1 MYELVSP
8 VDLSVVLKYTGRLMT
23 AIAVVLAVPM
33 AAALVFMEP
42 YTAAVY
48 GVTALVVALAGRI
61 LVRILPDGELGW
73 KESLVIAAI
82 IFPFIALL
90 NAFPFALS
98 TGMSL
103 SDSFFEAVS
112 GITTTGLSVAPA
124 GVGPV
129 FLFARSW
136 LQWVGGIG
144 IVILVLSILVQPGT
158 SAFRLFSANVGENR
172 IGPNVMATARILVKI
187 YLVITA
193 IAFVLLL
200 LSGMPVFDSVCHAL
214 SAVSTGGFSTGSG
227 SIASFPG
234 AFVLIAVTAGF
245 LMGAINFGLYTGIS
259 DGAGRLKKIFSD
271 IQFRYFIAILA
282 AGFLLLLFTMSGS
295 MPFTDALPASAFQA
309 ASALSTAGFSTVD
322 IGALSDSSKAVL
334 TMLMCIGGCSGS
346 TAGGIKIMRLVI
358 LFTIVRLVF
367 VRFFL
372 PKEALTPLKVG
383 GEVVEPD
390 QVYHILTYVILYVL
404 VIIISGFIFMLGGTG
419 PGDAIFEVS
428 SALGTVGLSTG
439 ITGPGMADP
448 MKWTLIVDMILGR
461 IEIIPLFILFLPR
474 TWIRRK
480 KG

>member
-8 VDLSVVLKYTGRLMT
+8 VDLSVVLKYTGRLMM
-23 AIAVVLAVPM
+23 AISVVLAVPM
-33 AAALVFMEP
+33 AMAIVFMEP
-42 YTAAVY
+42 HTAAVY
-48 GVTALVVALAGRI
+48 GLTAVFVACGGFI
-61 LVRILPDGELGW
+61 LVKVLPDGELRW

-144 IVILVLSILVQPGT
+144 IVILVLSVLVQPGT

-187 YLVITA
+187 YLIITA
-193 IAFVLLL
+193 IAFILLL
-200 LSGMPVFDSVCHAL
+200 LSGMPVFDSICHAL
-214 SAVSTGGFSTGSG
+214 SAVSTGGFSTGSD

-234 AFVLIAVTAGF
+234 FFVPIVIAAGF
-245 LMGAINFGLYTGIS
+245 LMGAINFGLYTRIS
-259 DGAGRLKKIFSD
+259 GGLNGMKEIISD
-271 IQFRYFIAILA
+271 IQFRYFIVILII
-282 AGFLLLLFTMSGS
+282 GFLLLLFTMSGS
-295 MPFTDALPASAFQA
+295 MPLADALPASAFQA
-309 ASALSTAGFSTVD
+309 ASALSTAGFSTID
-322 IGALSDSSKAVL
+322 IGSLSDSSKAVL
-334 TMLMCIGGCSGS
+334 TMLMWIGGCAGS

-358 LFTIVRLVF
+358 LFSIVHLVF
-367 VRFFL
+367 IRFFL
-372 PKEALTPLKVG
+372 PKEALTPLKA
-383 GEVVEPD
+383 GEEVIEPG
-390 QVYHILTYVILYVL
+390 QVYHIFTYVILYVL
-404 VIIISGFIFMLGGTG
+404 VILVSGFVFMLNGIG
-419 PGDAIFEVS
+419 PGDAFFEVS

-439 ITGPGMADP
+439 ITGPGMPDL
-448 MKWTLIVDMILGR
+448 MKWTLVVDMVLGR
-461 IEIIPLFILFLPR
+461 IEIIPLCILLFPR
-474 TWIRRK
+474 TWIRR
-480 KG
+480 